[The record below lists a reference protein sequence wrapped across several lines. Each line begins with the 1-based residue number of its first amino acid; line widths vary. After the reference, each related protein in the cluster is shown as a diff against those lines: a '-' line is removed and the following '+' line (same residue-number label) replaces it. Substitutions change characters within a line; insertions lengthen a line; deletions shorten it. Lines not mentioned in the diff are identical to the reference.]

1 MVIQNFKNELNDKT
15 RAHSQAFQIE
25 MINQSRLERYW
36 EIRKVGKFLLFFL
49 IYKNFNLLT
58 QKFLLYNPY
67 HISQIMAPLTIL
79 MCHY

>member
-36 EIRKVGKFLLFFL
+36 EIR
-49 IYKNFNLLT
+49 
-58 QKFLLYNPY
+58 
-67 HISQIMAPLTIL
+67 
-79 MCHY
+79 

>member
-1 MVIQNFKNELNDKT
+1 MVILNFKNELDEKT
-15 RAHSQAFQIE
+15 KAHSQAFQIE

-36 EIRKVGKFLLFFL
+36 EIRKIFTVFIL

-67 HISQIMAPLTIL
+67 HTSQIMAPLTIL